1 MHLSASLEAS
11 SVQMDDDEGVGGV
24 QEQILG
30 VVSGD
35 EQRLWSASSVVVMS
49 KRLSL
54 YAADASRSASY
65 HVLRAELIRSC
76 RHQTS
81 VLSTVMS
88 TT

>member
-11 SVQMDDDEGVGGV
+11 SLQMDGDEGVGGV

-54 YAADASRSASY
+54 Y
-65 HVLRAELIRSC
+65 C
-76 RHQTS
+76 R
-81 VLSTVMS
+81 
-88 TT
+88 